1 MIHIR
6 PAVSDD
12 APALLDIYAPYV
24 IETAITFEYEV
35 PTLDDFRQR
44 IKNTLH
50 THPYLVMER
59 DGEIVG
65 YAYTGQLGSRA
76 AYAWAAETS
85 IYLRQDCRRGGLGTR
100 LYHALEDAS
109 RAQNVQVL
117 YACIAAPVSDGDP
130 YLTRASIDFHTRRG
144 YEIVGAF
151 HRCGYKFDTWYDV
164 VWMEKRLSDAA
175 IPPAVAPFSSFVK

>member
-6 PAVSDD
+6 PAVADD

-50 THPYLVMER
+50 THPYLVIER

-65 YAYTGQLGSRA
+65 YAYT
-76 AYAWAAETS
+76 TS
-85 IYLRQDCRRGGLGTR
+85 LTPGTTW
-100 LYHALEDAS
+100 S
-109 RAQNVQVL
+109 GWKN
-117 YACIAAPVSDGDP
+117 ACPMP
-130 YLTRASIDFHTRRG
+130 PFRPP
-144 YEIVGAF
+144 
-151 HRCGYKFDTWYDV
+151 WY
-164 VWMEKRLSDAA
+164 
-175 IPPAVAPFSSFVK
+175 PFLLL

>member
-85 IYLRQDCRRGGLGTR
+85 IYLRQDCRRGGFG
-100 LYHALEDAS
+100 H
-109 RAQNVQVL
+109 
-117 YACIAAPVSDGDP
+117 
-130 YLTRASIDFHTRRG
+130 
-144 YEIVGAF
+144 
-151 HRCGYKFDTWYDV
+151 
-164 VWMEKRLSDAA
+164 
-175 IPPAVAPFSSFVK
+175 PAVPRAGGRLPRSECTGAVRLHRRTCFGRRPLPDSRQH

>member
-50 THPYLVMER
+50 THPYLVIER

-65 YAYTGQLGSRA
+65 YAYTGQPEQRK
-76 AYAWAAETS
+76 
-85 IYLRQDCRRGGLGTR
+85 
-100 LYHALEDAS
+100 
-109 RAQNVQVL
+109 
-117 YACIAAPVSDGDP
+117 P
-130 YLTRASIDFHTRRG
+130 ASI
-144 YEIVGAF
+144 
-151 HRCGYKFDTWYDV
+151 CGRTAVAV
-164 VWMEKRLSDAA
+164 VWAPGCTTRWRT
-175 IPPAVAPFSSFVK
+175 PPALRMYRCCTPASPHLFRTATPT

>member
-50 THPYLVMER
+50 THPYLVIER

-76 AYAWAAETS
+76 VDVCCSRWYIGGEL
-85 IYLRQDCRRGGLGTR
+85 IRRK
-100 LYHALEDAS
+100 YIWS
-109 RAQNVQVL
+109 RN
-117 YACIAAPVSDGDP
+117 S
-130 YLTRASIDFHTRRG
+130 
-144 YEIVGAF
+144 
-151 HRCGYKFDTWYDV
+151 
-164 VWMEKRLSDAA
+164 
-175 IPPAVAPFSSFVK
+175 

>member
-6 PAVSDD
+6 PVVSDD

-85 IYLRQDCRRGGLGTR
+85 IYLRRT
-100 LYHALEDAS
+100 AVA
-109 RAQNVQVL
+109 
-117 YACIAAPVSDGDP
+117 
-130 YLTRASIDFHTRRG
+130 
-144 YEIVGAF
+144 
-151 HRCGYKFDTWYDV
+151 V
-164 VWMEKRLSDAA
+164 VWAPGCTTRWRT
-175 IPPAVAPFSSFVK
+175 PPALRMYRCCTPASPHLFRTATPT

>member
-85 IYLRQDCRRGGLGTR
+85 IYRGRT
-100 LYHALEDAS
+100 AVA
-109 RAQNVQVL
+109 
-117 YACIAAPVSDGDP
+117 
-130 YLTRASIDFHTRRG
+130 
-144 YEIVGAF
+144 
-151 HRCGYKFDTWYDV
+151 V
-164 VWMEKRLSDAA
+164 VWAPGCTTRWRT
-175 IPPAVAPFSSFVK
+175 PPALRMYRCCTPASPHLFRTATPT

>member
-50 THPYLVMER
+50 THPWLC
-59 DGEIVG
+59 
-65 YAYTGQLGSRA
+65 L
-76 AYAWAAETS
+76 
-85 IYLRQDCRRGGLGTR
+85 LR
-100 LYHALEDAS
+100 HPA
-109 RAQNVQVL
+109 
-117 YACIAAPVSDGDP
+117 
-130 YLTRASIDFHTRRG
+130 H
-144 YEIVGAF
+144 
-151 HRCGYKFDTWYDV
+151 
-164 VWMEKRLSDAA
+164 
-175 IPPAVAPFSSFVK
+175 PAVFPPQRSSYRCIRRFLHNRG

>member
-50 THPYLVMER
+50 THPYLVIER

-100 LYHALEDAS
+100 PHLFRTAT
-109 RAQNVQVL
+109 
-117 YACIAAPVSDGDP
+117 P
-130 YLTRASIDFHTRRG
+130 T
-144 YEIVGAF
+144 
-151 HRCGYKFDTWYDV
+151 
-164 VWMEKRLSDAA
+164 
-175 IPPAVAPFSSFVK
+175 

>member
-6 PAVSDD
+6 PVVSDD
-12 APALLDIYAPYV
+12 APALLDIYVPYV

-85 IYLRQDCRRGGLGTR
+85 IYLRQDCRRGGLGTTKNTKK
-100 LYHALEDAS
+100 LAGFGH
-109 RAQNVQVL
+109 
-117 YACIAAPVSDGDP
+117 
-130 YLTRASIDFHTRRG
+130 
-144 YEIVGAF
+144 
-151 HRCGYKFDTWYDV
+151 
-164 VWMEKRLSDAA
+164 
-175 IPPAVAPFSSFVK
+175 PAVPRAGGRLPRSECTGAVRLHRRTCFGRRPLPDSRQH

>member
-130 YLTRASIDFHTRRG
+130 HLTRASIDFHTRRG
-144 YEIVGAF
+144 YEIVGTF
-151 HRCGYKFDTWYDV
+151 HRCGYKFDTLYDV
-164 VWMEKRLSDAA
+164 V
-175 IPPAVAPFSSFVK
+175 

>member
-35 PTLDDFRQR
+35 PTLEDFRQR

-100 LYHALEDAS
+100 LYH
-109 RAQNVQVL
+109 RWR
-117 YACIAAPVSDGDP
+117 
-130 YLTRASIDFHTRRG
+130 T
-144 YEIVGAF
+144 
-151 HRCGYKFDTWYDV
+151 
-164 VWMEKRLSDAA
+164 
-175 IPPAVAPFSSFVK
+175 PPALRMYRCCTPASPHLFRTATPT

>member
-50 THPYLVMER
+50 THPYLVIER
-59 DGEIVG
+59 DGVPSLQRIMVMHSSHLFPQHG
-65 YAYTGQLGSRA
+65 VSQKKISGSR
-76 AYAWAAETS
+76 
-85 IYLRQDCRRGGLGTR
+85 
-100 LYHALEDAS
+100 
-109 RAQNVQVL
+109 
-117 YACIAAPVSDGDP
+117 
-130 YLTRASIDFHTRRG
+130 
-144 YEIVGAF
+144 
-151 HRCGYKFDTWYDV
+151 
-164 VWMEKRLSDAA
+164 
-175 IPPAVAPFSSFVK
+175 

>member
-50 THPYLVMER
+50 THPYLVIER
-59 DGEIVG
+59 DGEIAG

-130 YLTRASIDFHTRRG
+130 HLTRAALISIP
-144 YEIVGAF
+144 GAAT
-151 HRCGYKFDTWYDV
+151 KSWAPSTAADTSLTPGTTWSGWKNACPMPPFRPPWY
-164 VWMEKRLSDAA
+164 
-175 IPPAVAPFSSFVK
+175 PFLLL

>member
-24 IETAITFEYEV
+24 IGTAITFEYEV

-85 IYLRQDCRRGGLGTR
+85 IYLRQDCRRGGWAPGCTTR
-100 LYHALEDAS
+100 W
-109 RAQNVQVL
+109 R
-117 YACIAAPVSDGDP
+117 
-130 YLTRASIDFHTRRG
+130 T
-144 YEIVGAF
+144 
-151 HRCGYKFDTWYDV
+151 
-164 VWMEKRLSDAA
+164 
-175 IPPAVAPFSSFVK
+175 PPALRCTGAVRLHRRTCFGRRPPPDSRQH

>member
-50 THPYLVMER
+50 THPYLVIER
-59 DGEIVG
+59 DGEIAG

-76 AYAWAAETS
+76 
-85 IYLRQDCRRGGLGTR
+85 RRRMRSNTLW
-100 LYHALEDAS
+100 
-109 RAQNVQVL
+109 Q
-117 YACIAAPVSDGDP
+117 
-130 YLTRASIDFHTRRG
+130 
-144 YEIVGAF
+144 
-151 HRCGYKFDTWYDV
+151 W
-164 VWMEKRLSDAA
+164 KRLCSVSTYRILRLPSGRCAR
-175 IPPAVAPFSSFVK
+175 

>member
-50 THPYLVMER
+50 THPYLVIER
-59 DGEIVG
+59 DGEIAG

-85 IYLRQDCRRGGLGTR
+85 IYLRQDCRRGGGR
-100 LYHALEDAS
+100 LPRSECTGAVRLHRRTCFGRRPPPDS
-109 RAQNVQVL
+109 RQ
-117 YACIAAPVSDGDP
+117 
-130 YLTRASIDFHTRRG
+130 H
-144 YEIVGAF
+144 
-151 HRCGYKFDTWYDV
+151 
-164 VWMEKRLSDAA
+164 
-175 IPPAVAPFSSFVK
+175 

>member
-1 MIHIR
+1 M
-6 PAVSDD
+6 
-12 APALLDIYAPYV
+12 
-24 IETAITFEYEV
+24 

-130 YLTRASIDFHTRRG
+130 HLTRASIDFHTRRG
-144 YEIVGAF
+144 YEIVGTF

-164 VWMEKRLSDAA
+164 VWMEKRLSDDAV
-175 IPPAVAPFSSFVK
+175 PAPVTPFSSFVK